1 MKYGEGSGSVRV
13 GDGTCTMVSKADST
27 WLAPGKPAAYADT
40 PFVGQGRNS
49 PFSIIERSFGAWI
62 LSLSPEGSGR
72 IEKAIGI
79 IEGKSTYGVV
89 STNCSPASHTASNC
103 WQVRSCCLQK
113 DCCKQGEKLPTRQLK
128 VFTPVISIT
137 DA

>member
-13 GDGTCTMVSKADST
+13 GDGTCTMVSNADST

-62 LSLSPEGSGR
+62 LSLSPKDRVGLKKPLGSSKESLHTESFR
-72 IEKAIGI
+72 QIVVKHLTPLRTA
-79 IEGKSTYGVV
+79 GK
-89 STNCSPASHTASNC
+89 
-103 WQVRSCCLQK
+103 
-113 DCCKQGEKLPTRQLK
+113 
-128 VFTPVISIT
+128 
-137 DA
+137 